1 MGMDEETYMTAQW
14 DNGKKVTIHFYNQK
28 FNLKER
34 QLNFRHFLP
43 MYFDEMIGDKLHV
56 RIADIGAGIFSTIGQ
71 LYYNGKDRVVC
82 DVVASDLLA
91 DTFNQIIKERGVRP
105 LVPIEKQDMEN
116 LTYPDESFDIVHCV
130 NALDHCSDPEKAIRE
145 MVRVCKKGGWVYLRH
160 YTDVAEEMKYLG
172 LHQWNI
178 TSEFYNGCRIW
189 NKDKSFNLFELGF
202 KTSIGREFT
211 YEPRNMVISKLH
223 KL

>member
-1 MGMDEETYMTAQW
+1 MTAQW

-43 MYFDEMIGDKLHV
+43 MYFDEMIGNKLHV
-56 RIADIGAGIFSTIGQ
+56 RIADIGAGLFSTIGQ
-71 LYYNGKDRVVC
+71 FYYNGKDRVVC

-91 DTFNQIIKERGVRP
+91 DTFSEIIKAHGVKP
-105 LVPIEKQDMEN
+105 IVPVEKQDMEN

-130 NALDHCSDPEKAIRE
+130 NAIDHCSNPEKAIYE

-160 YTDVAEEMKYLG
+160 YTEVGKELHYIG

-178 TSEFYNGCRIW
+178 TLEGKDDCKFWNASE
-189 NKDKSFNLFELGF
+189 SFSLQGGYLGF
-202 KTSIGREFT
+202 KTYIGREFT